1 MSPKRNHFPQKFY
14 YEELPV
20 AVLSAS
26 AGVLTAFTDTVC
38 MPWLSLVP
46 VHAVLCIRIG
56 SFIASLFKSFQAHNQ
71 HYLQKTMSD
80 G

>member
-1 MSPKRNHFPQKFY
+1 MSPKRNRFPQKFF

-56 SFIASLFKSFQAHNQ
+56 KGRWWVGFGPGAVICDSWSRA
-71 HYLQKTMSD
+71 
-80 G
+80 